1 MRTQGF
7 FLLSLLAASV
17 LAVPAAAQVYQET
30 LPPVTNAAAADW
42 QIRGDPV
49 FYAGTFYYPTGPNVF
64 FSGSTMVATG
74 MFRNVP
80 LYEDTTLQPFSR
92 VYVPIGG
99 SMMRPYEQR
108 PPSEYPVAV
117 GTSGAAFQPMN
128 VPEPSEPTFGPPQRL
143 TIQSVPA
150 PTSNRG
156 IFLEYEGARWY
167 SAGPAVPF
175 DAEHFQPAGSYHGFT
190 VYREAHGDPAKIFI
204 PAVEGGPLTPY
215 KR

>member
-1 MRTQGF
+1 MPTQSLF
-7 FLLSLLAASV
+7 VLLLAVLVIRDPSAS
-17 LAVPAAAQVYQET
+17 QVYQET
-30 LPPVTNAAAADW
+30 APPVVNAGAADW

-74 MFRNVP
+74 MFRGVP

-108 PPSEYPVAV
+108 PPSEYPAAV
-117 GTSGAAFQPMN
+117 GTSGAVFQPMN
-128 VPEPSEPTFGPPQRL
+128 VPEPIAPSFAPPQKL

-156 IFLEYEGARWY
+156 IFLEYDGARWY
-167 SAGPAVPF
+167 LAGPAVAF
-175 DAEHFQPAGSYHGFT
+175 DAERFQAVGNYHGFT
-190 VYREAHGDPAKIFI
+190 VYRQVNGDPDTIFI
-204 PAVEGGPLTPY
+204 PAVEGGSLSPY